1 MRDSE
6 ENLMRH
12 TVQAFI
18 FLYLILTLPSLVYSA
33 DQSATPLT
41 SSDLIASMVKTAVA
55 RNLTWRELTRALSSA
70 KWIHDPRPIDKT
82 FKQSYAYESYSF
94 SHYAVAK
101 VTIKVSG
108 HSDDFKYLDGD
119 WQILAVGTQSNPK
132 ILELIRY
139 HENVDEPAHLIELIK
154 MSDISHE
161 RYKCDPKTEFLTFG
175 NVVYKAMS
183 KNGEELF
190 IKDEWDCGNKACA
203 QNLSFSTNDI
213 LVNKTKC
220 SADLKKD

>member
-1 MRDSE
+1 
-6 ENLMRH
+6 MRH
-12 TVQAFI
+12 TVQAFTI
-18 FLYLILTLPSLVYSA
+18 LCLILTLPFIVYSA
-33 DQSATPLT
+33 DKSATPVT
-41 SSDLIASMVKTAVA
+41 SSDIVASMVKTAVA

-70 KWIHDPRPIDKT
+70 KWIHEARPIDKT
-82 FKQSYAYESYSF
+82 FKQSYAYESYGF
-94 SHYAVAK
+94 SHYAAAK
-101 VTIKVSG
+101 ITIKISG
-108 HSDDFKYLDGD
+108 HSDDFKYLDGN

-132 ILELIRY
+132 VLELIKY

-154 MSDISHE
+154 TRDISLE
-161 RYKCDPKTEFLTFG
+161 RYKCDLKTEFLTFG
-175 NVVYKAMS
+175 NVVYKAKF

-203 QNLSFSTNDI
+203 QNLSFSANDV